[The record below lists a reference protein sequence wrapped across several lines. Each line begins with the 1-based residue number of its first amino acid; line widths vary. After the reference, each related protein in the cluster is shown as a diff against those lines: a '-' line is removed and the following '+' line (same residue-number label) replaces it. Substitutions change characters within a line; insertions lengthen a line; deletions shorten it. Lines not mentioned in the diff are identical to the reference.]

1 MRLTIN
7 KSINEE
13 RLISGCRKNDSA
25 AQGDL
30 YQKYSPILFGICLRY
45 VKDTAEA
52 EDILIQGFMKIFQ
65 KIDQYKGEGSFEGWM
80 RRIVVNES
88 LTYLRK
94 NKSMHLKVD
103 MEYVENKTEAS
114 TYDVTL
120 YTEDLLKM
128 VQQLPIGYRTVFNLY
143 AIEGFSHKEI
153 AQKLNIS
160 ENTSKSQLS
169 RARKLLQSYLNDE
182 NEIKSASNE

>member
-13 RLISGCRKNDSA
+13 RLIKGCRNNDSV

-45 VKDTAEA
+45 VKDIAEA

-80 RRIVVNES
+80 RRIVVNQS

-94 NKSMHLKVD
+94 NKSMHLKVE
-103 MEYVENKTEAS
+103 MEHVENKAEAS

-120 YTEDLLKM
+120 DTEDLLKM

-160 ENTSKSQLS
+160 DNTSKSQLS